1 MQMNRVRFLAALLLG
16 ALLLG
21 GCGVISRP
29 GGGPPG
35 GSAEGESS
43 AETGADGEQAD
54 AQQTDGPAPQGE
66 PGARNVVR
74 GDGVDTVFAVNVT
87 PAIEGEIKD
96 YIEVNGEIETTA
108 TIDVFPETNGELTEL
123 FVRVG
128 RTVERDQVIGEV
140 DPSRPGQNFVASP
153 VRAPISGTVVAL
165 PGRVGQTVSMSTPVA
180 RISRTNE
187 LEVVTHVAERFIS
200 KVREGLDAAIRLDAY
215 PEERFSAT
223 VSELSPVVDPATR
236 TLEVKLRLDRPDPR
250 VRAGMFAAVRI
261 ITEEKQ
267 GIVKIPSDCLVTRFG
282 ETFVFVINDE
292 GAAEKR
298 TVTPGLEVDNILE
311 VVEGLEPGEEVV
323 YQGQSL
329 LEDQAPVR
337 VIDTVTPL
345 SSEHVVD

>member
-1 MQMNRVRFLAALLLG
+1 MIANRVRLVAAVLFG

-21 GCGVISRP
+21 GCGFISRP
-29 GGGPPG
+29 GGGGPG
-35 GSAEGESS
+35 GGESAAEGGEAAAGEAGGS
-43 AETGADGEQAD
+43 GA
-54 AQQTDGPAPQGE
+54 PAAQGE
-66 PGARNVVR
+66 PGARDVVR
-74 GDGVDTVFAVNVT
+74 GEGVDTVFAVNVT

-96 YIEVNGEIETTA
+96 YIEVNGEIQTTA

-128 RTVERDQVIGEV
+128 QTVRRDQILGEV

-153 VRAPISGTVVAL
+153 VRAPISGTVVSL
-165 PGRVGQTVSMSTPVA
+165 PGRVGQTVSMSTPVV

-200 KVREGLDAAIRLDAY
+200 KVREGLNAAIRLDAY
-215 PEERFSAT
+215 PEERFAAT

-236 TLEVKLRLDRPDPR
+236 TLEVKLRLNRTDPR

-261 ITEEKQ
+261 ITEEKE
-267 GIVKIPSDCLVTRFG
+267 GIVKIPSDCLVSRFG
-282 ETFVFVINDE
+282 ETFVFVINEE
-292 GAAEKR
+292 GTAERR

-311 VVEGLEPGEEVV
+311 IVDGLEPGESVV